1 MRHAL
6 GLYRACGVLA
16 SHMQYRTQRGEFGH
30 YHWSLQ
36 QTESDAT
43 ASASGCDSIVGSS
56 VTAPTGRGK
65 LRGTDTS
72 VVQSSEQREACA

>member
-1 MRHAL
+1 ML
-6 GLYRACGVLA
+6 SVCIVLA
-16 SHMQYRTQRGEFGH
+16 VSLQATLLREQRGEFGH